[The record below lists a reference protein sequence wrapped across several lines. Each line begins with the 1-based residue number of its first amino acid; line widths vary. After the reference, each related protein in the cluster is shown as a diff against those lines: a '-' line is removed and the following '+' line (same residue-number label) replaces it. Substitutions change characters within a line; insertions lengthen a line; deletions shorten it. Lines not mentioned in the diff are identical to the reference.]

1 MLCGE
6 SGRPFENGKNFKRKS
21 PTRDICHED
30 LAVPGTKY
38 TNLAIGAIGASKSL
52 EAPVIEPRPIN
63 LNINTIKPHYTILTD
78 MLPQTNCIEFKGS
91 NIHFNL

>member
-21 PTRDICHED
+21 PTRDICQRTWQYQ
-30 LAVPGTKY
+30 VPNIR
-38 TNLAIGAIGASKSL
+38 NLAIGAIGASKSL

-78 MLPQTNCIEFKGS
+78 MLPQINCIEFKGS

>member
-6 SGRPFENGKNFKRKS
+6 SGRPFENGKNFKEVTHKGHL
-21 PTRDICHED
+21 PED

>member
-1 MLCGE
+1 MVIYW
-6 SGRPFENGKNFKRKS
+6 SPPNFLNFLGARF
-21 PTRDICHED
+21 PTSQERN

>member
-1 MLCGE
+1 MCSL
-6 SGRPFENGKNFKRKS
+6 
-21 PTRDICHED
+21 
-30 LAVPGTKY
+30 LLY
-38 TNLAIGAIGASKSL
+38 TIYEPRIRGAIGAIGASKSL